1 MPATKT
7 LCSVN
12 NKGGVGKTHTVF
24 HLAGA
29 VAEAGHRVLVID
41 LDEQANLTRLLLT
54 RLERP
59 TIYDVLVDQVP
70 LARAIQFTPFKNL
83 DVAPADARLE
93 RLAAVLLNEPD
104 QQIRLDIAIRERQAQ
119 PAPYDCVLIDC
130 PPSLS
135 LATRNALAAADGV
148 VIPVEADKF
157 SVDGLQRL
165 LETIQKMGG
174 VNRRLHVEGVLI
186 SLYNGRRT
194 VERAFE
200 QALAKHP
207 GVHVLPVQI
216 KNSAKYREAIA
227 ARKPITH
234 YRASSQYADAFRQ
247 LARVV
252 GILTPNLVADL
263 EPTTA
268 YETSH

>member
-1 MPATKT
+1 LSKT

-29 VAEAGHRVLVID
+29 VAEAGHRVLVVD
-41 LDEQANLTRLLLT
+41 LDEQANLTRLLLR
-54 RLERP
+54 RLDRP

-70 LARAIQFTPFKNL
+70 LARAIHYTPFQRI

-93 RLAAVLLNEPD
+93 RIATVLQNEPD

-119 PAPYDCVLIDC
+119 PNPYDVVIIDC

-148 VIPVEADKF
+148 IIPVEADKF

-165 LETIQKMGG
+165 LETIERMGG
-174 VNRRLHVEGVLI
+174 VNHRLRVEGVLI

-194 VERAFE
+194 VERTFE
-200 QALAKHP
+200 QALARHP
-207 GVHVLPVQI
+207 GIRVLPVHI

-227 ARKPITH
+227 ARKPITF
-234 YRASSQYADAFRQ
+234 YRPTSEYADVFRRLGRIVGARAPS
-247 LARVV
+247 LA
-252 GILTPNLVADL
+252 ADR
-263 EPTTA
+263 EPITA
-268 YETSH
+268 YETAL